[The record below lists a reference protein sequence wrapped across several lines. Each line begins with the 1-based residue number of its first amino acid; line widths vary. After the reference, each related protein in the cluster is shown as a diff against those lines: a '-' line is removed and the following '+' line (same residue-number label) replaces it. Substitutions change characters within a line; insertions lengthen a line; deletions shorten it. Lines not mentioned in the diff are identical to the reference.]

1 MGFEGVI
8 GQEDVR
14 NRLIQM
20 VDEQRL
26 PHALLFCGPKGC
38 GKMALAMSFAAY
50 LLTKDATSANA
61 EAMLRTWQHPDL
73 HFSYPVIRPAGT
85 GAEHKM

>member
-38 GKMALAMSFAAY
+38 GKIPISTSPTLSSD
-50 LLTKDATSANA
+50 LLERVQN
-61 EAMLRTWQHPDL
+61 
-73 HFSYPVIRPAGT
+73 IR
-85 GAEHKM
+85 